1 MYPKKIDRFFFL
13 LHCSSTLCSRELII
27 IYTLIV
33 YLFFSFFPVYVQ
45 ERSMEVI
52 QNKDPKL
59 SFV

>member
-27 IYTLIV
+27 IYT
-33 YLFFSFFPVYVQ
+33 FFPVYVQ